1 MDRSSTTITTG
12 RIVRQPD
19 VARIRDYY
27 DQTWLDY
34 RLLWLRPE
42 NGAIHFGY
50 WDNQTRD
57 HVTSLLTLNR
67 VLVKRLD
74 LKRGARVLDAGCGIG
89 GSAIWLAETCP
100 VTVTGIDI
108 VPSQLARARQ
118 TAEQRGVATR
128 VTFSQQDY
136 TQTTFPD
143 SSFAVVWAV
152 ESLCHAPEKSR
163 FLTDARWPL
172 RPGGRLLVA

>member
-89 GSAIWLAETCP
+89 GRAI
-100 VTVTGIDI
+100 
-108 VPSQLARARQ
+108 
-118 TAEQRGVATR
+118 
-128 VTFSQQDY
+128 
-136 TQTTFPD
+136 
-143 SSFAVVWAV
+143 
-152 ESLCHAPEKSR
+152 ESLCHALEKSR
-163 FLTDARWPL
+163 FFTEAQRLL
-172 RPGGRLLVA
+172 RPPSRLLVAVYMRGARPLAPPDEALLHGWLSGWAIAGIATRDELAG